1 MERLAVWLLGR
12 GGAGRVICPGTTVM
26 AGRTFA
32 MADTEIV
39 GILDEEVLS
48 TICPETGPSG
58 NGWTG
63 VTIRSKFLPGSLVL
77 IWTAKALLLLST
89 LNSVSGSSIF
99 FTMRKADWFGG
110 APAGR
115 SEKGH
120 LWF

>member
-1 MERLAVWLLGR
+1 MERLVVWLLGR
-12 GGAGRVICPGTTVM
+12 GGAGRVICPGTTIM

-89 LNSVSGSSIF
+89 LNSVSGSSILL
-99 FTMRKADWFGG
+99 TMRMAVVFGSDS
-110 APAGR
+110 ASR
-115 SEKGH
+115 SK
-120 LWF
+120 